1 MARVLAFLI
10 GLLTP
15 AAALAWE
22 IDGLRSGM
30 TVAEVTRVMLA
41 RGESIDRRV
50 EIGDR
55 KGAYLLSV
63 KSGWLSFC
71 SDVLYS
77 YNRFL
82 PGGFA
87 AFVVNVDREAK
98 RLGAPKLQ
106 SVTMKLELIA
116 YWDLGKDLYSL
127 ALSKELNSDVF
138 TFSRDHE
145 DTMLEQRCR

>member
-1 MARVLAFLI
+1 MWRALAFLI
-10 GLLTP
+10 GFLIP
-15 AAALAWE
+15 VAALAWE

-30 TVAEVTRVMLA
+30 TVAEVTKVMLA
-41 RGESIDRRV
+41 KGESIDRRA
-50 EIGDR
+50 EIGGR

-63 KSGWLSFC
+63 KSGWLGFC

-82 PGGFA
+82 PGGFV

-106 SVTMKLELIA
+106 SITEKLELIA
-116 YWDLGKDLYSL
+116 SWDLGRDLYSL
-127 ALSKELNSDVF
+127 ALSKELNTDVF

-145 DTMLEQRCR
+145 DTTIEQRCR